1 MRLTARVDYALR
13 ALCALA
19 AAAPHTVTTDRV
31 AEGEGVPAHFLGSIL
46 RDLRRAGLANSVRGA
61 GGGHELGREARTITV
76 ADVIR
81 AVDGPLALVRNL
93 RPEQLE
99 YSGSSRHLQ
108 EVWVALRAA
117 ERQILEGT
125 TIHDI
130 VSGEL
135 PSVIT
140 LRQEDHTT

>member
-13 ALCALA
+13 AMCALA
-19 AAAPHTVTTDRV
+19 AARPEIVS
-31 AEGEGVPAHFLGSIL
+31 AERIAADESVPARFLQAIL
-46 RDLRRAGLANSVRGA
+46 RDLRRAGWVSSRRGPT
-61 GGGHELGREARTITV
+61 GGHTLAVDPASVTV

-99 YSGSSRHLQ
+99 YTGSSAHLQ
-108 EVWVALRAA
+108 DLWVALRSV

-125 TIHDI
+125 TIEHI
-130 VSGEL
+130 VTGRL
-135 PSVIT
+135 PAVARRH
-140 LRQEDHTT
+140 LRD

>member
-13 ALCALA
+13 ALCALSSV
-19 AAAPHTVTTDRV
+19 APETLTTDKV
-31 AEGEGVPAHFLGSIL
+31 AESEGVPSRFLGSIL
-46 RDLRRAGLANSVRGA
+46 RDLRRAGLATSVRGA
-61 GGGHELGREARTITV
+61 HGGHAVAVDARTITV

-81 AVDGPLALVRNL
+81 AVDGPLAMVRNL

-99 YSGSSRHLQ
+99 YTGSSRHLQ

-130 VSGEL
+130 VTGRL
-135 PSVIT
+135 PSVVT
-140 LRQEDHTT
+140 LRLRG